1 MAKAKSS
8 IENVRALRE
17 SLGLNQSAFWS
28 KFGVTQ
34 SGGSRYENG
43 RNIPKPIKVLLQ
55 ANLDGALDDATLEKL
70 MKKVSKS

>member
-1 MAKAKSS
+1 MAKAKVS

-17 SLGLNQSAFWS
+17 SLGINQASFWS

-55 ANLDGALDDATLEKL
+55 ANIDGTLDDAMLEKL
-70 MKKVSKS
+70 MKKVSRG

>member
-1 MAKAKSS
+1 MAKAKGS

-43 RNIPKPIKVLLQ
+43 RTIPKPIRVLLQ
-55 ANLDGALDDATLEKL
+55 ANLDGALDDATLGKL